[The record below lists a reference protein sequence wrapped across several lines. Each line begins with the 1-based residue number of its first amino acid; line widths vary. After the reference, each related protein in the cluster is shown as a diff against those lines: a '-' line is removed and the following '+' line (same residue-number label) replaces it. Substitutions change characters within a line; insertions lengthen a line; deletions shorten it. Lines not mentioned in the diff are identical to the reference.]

1 MPDLNIVYKKQL
13 QIDIDGEVDEIGA
26 SIMRDQSFQ
35 LD

>member
-1 MPDLNIVYKKQL
+1 MPDCNLIYNKQL
-13 QIDIDGEVDEIGA
+13 QIDVDGEVDLIGA